1 MFKKYWWIILLGLAL
16 IGLII
21 LFLPKYQTIQYK
33 IPSTINITNTTTY
46 NVDTMVFIAVNK
58 VMGIDSLKVNIL
70 YNDRYFKYNRDIK
83 AVLYQNNPKDYN
95 LFINRTVSNREIEVI
110 IAHEMIHLKQ
120 YYDGILIQKSLTD
133 SIVYNGIKFS
143 PTTSYNERPWER
155 DAYTNQDIMLAKIKD
170 LMYEKKN

>member
-1 MFKKYWWIILLGLAL
+1 M
-16 IGLII
+16 
-21 LFLPKYQTIQYK
+21 
-33 IPSTINITNTTTY
+33 
-46 NVDTMVFIAVNK
+46 
-58 VMGIDSLKVNIL
+58 
-70 YNDRYFKYNRDIK
+70 
-83 AVLYQNNPKDYN
+83 LYQNNPKDYN